1 MTTFDSTPPAAPEA
15 TTPLGQ
21 GEGDGAG
28 AALPMKKS
36 KRKRKITLLVILL
49 LIFAALFAWY
59 LLNRKPF
66 SDLPGINNTQM
77 PHYEFSIYG
86 ATRPL
91 GVATTADG
99 SRIYVTES
107 DGPRLV
113 HVYDAKGKPLG
124 TLTPPKSTG
133 PSHLPFYV
141 AINPIT
147 QDVYVSDR
155 MSAAIYIYDANG
167 KFLRNFTPKGNLGG
181 KWNPLGLAFAPDGTL
196 YATDVRGLDSKTHRV
211 LVFSPDGTLV
221 RSLGEPG
228 QLNYPNGIVVDQ
240 HGNIEVADSNNGRVV
255 VFNVAGKMLA
265 TIGAGIGEGD
275 LGLPRGLAVDDSG
288 RLFVV
293 DTADHMIRIYTIEA
307 DKPTPTYVGSFGN
320 EGQTDGTFEYPNGI
334 ATDTRAHIYI
344 TDRENN
350 RVQVWG
356 Y

>member
-1 MTTFDSTPPAAPEA
+1 MTTFDNTPPVGTEA
-15 TTPLGQ
+15 TAPLGQ
-21 GEGDGAG
+21 GVDDSTPAG
-28 AALPMKKS
+28 LPAKKGR
-36 KRKRKITLLVILL
+36 RKRKITLLVILL

-66 SDLPGINNTQM
+66 SDLPGLNNTQM

-86 ATRPL
+86 AIKPL

-107 DGPRLV
+107 DGPRVV
-113 HVYDAKGKPLG
+113 HVYDAKGKQLG

-141 AINPIT
+141 AINPVT

-155 MSAAIYIYDANG
+155 MSVAIYIYDANG
-167 KFLRNFTPKGNLGG
+167 KFVRTFAPKGNVG
-181 KWNPLGLAFAPDGTL
+181 KFNPLGLAFAPDGTL
-196 YATDVRGLDSKTHRV
+196 FATDVRGLDAKAHRV
-211 LVFSPDGTLV
+211 LVFSPNGVLV
-221 RSLGEPG
+221 RSMGAPG
-228 QLNYPNGIVVDQ
+228 QLSYPNGIVVDQ
-240 HGNIEVADSNNGRVV
+240 HGNVEVADSNNGRVV

-275 LGLPRGLAVDDSG
+275 LGLPRGTAVDDSG

-293 DTADHMIRIYTIEA
+293 DTADHMIRIYTIQA
-307 DKPTPTYVGSFGN
+307 DKPTPTYVGSFGD

>member
-1 MTTFDSTPPAAPEA
+1 MTTFDNTPPIGTEA
-15 TTPLGQ
+15 TAPPGQ
-21 GEGDGAG
+21 IVGDGAPAG
-28 AALPMKKS
+28 LPTKKG
-36 KRKRKITLLVILL
+36 KRKRKITLMVILL

-66 SDLPGINNTQM
+66 SDLPGLNNTKL

-86 ATRPL
+86 AIKPL
-91 GVATTADG
+91 GVATTPSGD
-99 SRIYVTES
+99 RIYVTES

-113 HVYDAKGKPLG
+113 HVYDGKGKQVG

-133 PSHLPFYV
+133 PSHIPFYV

-155 MSAAIYIYDANG
+155 MSVAIYIYDANG
-167 KFLRNFTPKGNLGG
+167 KFLRTFAPKGNVG
-181 KWNPLGLAFAPDGTL
+181 KFNPLGLAFAPDGTL
-196 YATDVRGLDSKTHRV
+196 FATDVRGLDAKAHRV

-221 RSLGEPG
+221 RSMGAPG
-228 QLNYPNGIVVDQ
+228 QLSYPNGIVVDQ
-240 HGNIEVADSNNGRVV
+240 HGNLEVADSNNGRVV

-275 LGLPRGLAVDDSG
+275 LGLPRGTAVDDSG

-293 DTADHMIRIYTIEA
+293 DTADHMIRIYTIDA
-307 DKPTPTYVGSFGN
+307 DKPTPTYVGSFGD